1 MLQIF
6 KNKNFFYKI
15 SENIMIIKKLILSI
29 SLVMLF
35 LPAKAEWTHVGTS
48 GSSVLDFYVDYKN
61 ITVEGNYVKSKRL
74 VDYHKEQKTEK
85 GEAYWSAIS
94 VYTFDCMKR
103 LQQVERFRY
112 TDRMGGGTR
121 LENDLFKSEWESV
134 VAGTPNDNYL
144 MRACAFRG

>member
-1 MLQIF
+1 
-6 KNKNFFYKI
+6 
-15 SENIMIIKKLILSI
+15 MIIKKLILSI

-85 GEAYWSAIS
+85 GEIYWSAIS
-94 VYTFDCMKR
+94 IYTFDCVKS

-112 TDRMGGGTR
+112 TDRMGGGAR
-121 LENDLFKSEWESV
+121 LENDFFKSEWENV
-134 VAGTPNDNYL
+134 AAGTPNDNYFI
-144 MRACAFRG
+144 RACAFRS

>member
-1 MLQIF
+1 VGLWIEI
-6 KNKNFFYKI
+6 FYKI
-15 SENIMIIKKLILSI
+15 LGIIMIIKKITLSI
-29 SLVMLF
+29 SLAMLL

-85 GEAYWSAIS
+85 GEIYWSAIS
-94 VYTFDCMKR
+94 IYTFDCVKR

-112 TDRMGGGTR
+112 TDRMGGGAR
-121 LENDLFKSEWESV
+121 LENDFFKSEWENV
-134 VAGTPNDNYL
+134 AAGTPNDNYFI
-144 MRACAFRG
+144 RACAFRS

>member
-1 MLQIF
+1 MTKIR
-6 KNKNFFYKI
+6 NKYDFLRLETYCN
-15 SENIMIIKKLILSI
+15 ENNIKLL
-29 SLVMLF
+29 
-35 LPAKAEWTHVGTS
+35 H
-48 GSSVLDFYVDYKN
+48 DYKN

>member
-1 MLQIF
+1 MLRIF
-6 KNKNFFYKI
+6 RNKNFFYKI
-15 SENIMIIKKLILSI
+15 SENIMIRKKIILSI

-35 LPAKAEWTHVGTS
+35 LPVKAEWTHVGTS
-48 GSSVLDFYVDYKN
+48 GSSTLDFYVDYKN
-61 ITVEGNYVKSKRL
+61 ISVEGNYVKSKRL

-85 GEAYWSAIS
+85 GEVYWSTIA

-112 TDRMGGGTR
+112 TDRMGGGAR
-121 LENDLFKSEWESV
+121 LENDFFKSEWENV